1 LSTTREALR
10 PVRLRPFAG
19 PADYAVMASL
29 IATAN
34 AHDGIDDI
42 PTAESLRADYEART
56 EMDPSR
62 DFVFAEIDGRAIGVG
77 EAYRQVRDG
86 IAIYWTFGT
95 VLPDYRRRGIG
106 RAILAANE
114 ARGLEL
120 AADHEDPGGRAYAS
134 WVSQREGGADALLMG
149 AGYAPL
155 RYGFAMVRPN
165 LDDLPETSL
174 PLGLEMRPVE
184 ADHHRAIFAA
194 DNEAFRDHW
203 GHHEATEDDLAATHA
218 SPDIDTTLW
227 RIAWDGDEVA
237 GGVLTWVYASENEA
251 FGVRRGWLEHIFVRR
266 PWRRRGLA
274 TAMIAFA
281 LAGLR
286 ERGMTEAMLGVDADN
301 RTGALRLYER
311 LGFTVKDRA
320 AHYRK
325 AF

>member
-1 LSTTREALR
+1 MTSQTLPSI
-10 PVRLRPFAG
+10 RLRPFRD
-19 PADYAVMASL
+19 ADDHAVLAEL
-29 IATAN
+29 ISTAN
-34 AHDGIDDI
+34 LADGIDDI
-42 PTAESLRADYEART
+42 PTAASLRADYEARS
-56 EMDPSR
+56 EMDPAR
-62 DFVFAEIDGRAIGVG
+62 DVVFAEVGGRVVGFG

-86 IAIYWTFGT
+86 VAIYWTFGT
-95 VLPDYRRRGIG
+95 VLPDHRRCGIG

-114 ARGLEL
+114 ARGREI
-120 AADHEDPGGRAYAS
+120 ARAHDDPGGRVHAS
-134 WVSQREGGADALLMG
+134 WVSKREGGAEALLMG
-149 AGYAPL
+149 AGYEPV

-165 LDDLPETSL
+165 LDDLPEAPL
-174 PLGLEMRPVE
+174 PQGLEIRPVA
-184 ADHHRAIFAA
+184 ADHHRAIFTA

-203 GHHEATEDDLAATHA
+203 GHHEATDDDYAATHA

-237 GGVLTWVYASENEA
+237 GGVLTWIYASENET

-274 TAMIAFA
+274 TALIDAA

-286 ERGMTEAMLGVDADN
+286 VRGMTEAMLGVDADN
-301 RTGALRLYER
+301 LTGALRLYER

-320 AHYRK
+320 THYRK